1 MCRAYRAP
9 ELLFGARNYDPASL
23 DLWSLGVTFTEFFTP
38 IRLCSNDADH
48 EDEGDRDVD
57 ERPFQPFIIPK
68 NLGMSY
74 PGSHWKRDTL
84 FNGDRGEI
92 GLTWSIFKIFG
103 TPTSGTWPVR
113 FFVRTWINLITSLGV
128 RAVTQR

>member
-1 MCRAYRAP
+1 VCRAYRAP
-9 ELLFGARNYDPASL
+9 ELLFGARNYDPVSL

-38 IRLCSNDADH
+38 IRLCINDADN
-48 EDEGDRDVD
+48 EDEDDSDVD

-68 NLGMSY
+68 SLGMSY

-92 GLTWSIFKIFG
+92 GLAWSIFKVFG
-103 TPTSGTWPVR
+103 TPTSSTWPVR